1 MKAKENQEKSKR
13 KSNGSGQTNNN
24 GYIKSYTL
32 KKLNAKTNFTA
43 WVIHD
48 DLKYIVKD
56 GQPVLG
62 KYGMLYDHFD
72 QMGFKIKG
80 IELKDRHIEAPMKEF
95 FAGLSIN
102 ADSHSRIQSDLMSK
116 VPLSKGKGWMSTRI
130 VADRKIHF
138 PHQLYIIKK
147 KSDIS
152 NLQKGIVKAQVNFVL
167 IKRLVLE
174 HKASK
179 REIMNLLMEV
189 KKGESIQNQE
199 LYTAYIEK
207 LDGQMSS
214 IDKFNTSQLNFLWEG
229 NCAEIYNH
237 RCSKALTEKRIVSVI
252 CEGQF

>member
-1 MKAKENQEKSKR
+1 MKSKAKEID
-13 KSNGSGQTNNN
+13 GSGQTNNN

-32 KKLNAKTNFTA
+32 KRLNAKTNFTA
-43 WVIHD
+43 WVIDD

-56 GQPVLG
+56 GQAVLG
-62 KYGMLYDHFD
+62 KYGKLYDHFD
-72 QMGFKIKG
+72 EMGFKIKG

-95 FAGLSIN
+95 FQGLSIN
-102 ADSHSRIQSDLMSK
+102 ADSHSRIQTNLMSK
-116 VPLSKGKGWMSTRI
+116 VFLSKGKGWMSTRI

-138 PHQLYIIKK
+138 PNQLYIIKK
-147 KSDIS
+147 RSDIS

-174 HKASK
+174 HKATK

-189 KKGESIQNQE
+189 RKGDSQHDQE

-207 LDGQMSS
+207 LDGSMSS
-214 IDKFNTSQLNFLWEG
+214 IDKFNSKQLNFLWEG
-229 NCAEIYNH
+229 QCSEIYNH
-237 RCSKALTEKRIVSVI
+237 RCSKALTEKKIMSVI

>member
-1 MKAKENQEKSKR
+1 MKAKENLKKG
-13 KSNGSGQTNNN
+13 NGTGNSNN

-32 KKLNAKTNFTA
+32 KKLKAKTNFTA

-48 DLKYIVKD
+48 DLKFIVKD
-56 GQPVLG
+56 GLPVLG
-62 KYGMLYDHFD
+62 KFGMLYDHFEE
-72 QMGFKIKG
+72 MGFKIKG

-95 FAGLSIN
+95 FAGLSLN
-102 ADSHSRIQSDLMSK
+102 ADSHSRIQTQFMSK

-152 NLQKGIVKAQVNFVL
+152 NIQKGIVKAQINFVL

-174 HKASK
+174 HKATK

-189 KKGESIQNQE
+189 KKGESVLDQE

-207 LDGQMSS
+207 RDGQMAS
-214 IDKFNTSQLNFLWEG
+214 IDRFNSSQLDFLWEG